1 MDKRS
6 LYDGLNS
13 LETDLDSSVTQL
25 REIKAALHELVEKN
39 TTLEIENQ
47 RLREHLQELN
57 KLAGNTTETEKQEL
71 SKSRMNLENFMK
83 RASMSAI
90 FYMVQDVKMMKNVP
104 FVLMLFMGNVRV
116 KSSGTLQIKRK
127 GLV

>member
-71 SKSRMNLENFMK
+71 SNTDRQFRRYEYS
-83 RASMSAI
+83 
-90 FYMVQDVKMMKNVP
+90 
-104 FVLMLFMGNVRV
+104 LFKHIERSNGDC
-116 KSSGTLQIKRK
+116 
-127 GLV
+127 

>member
-71 SKSRMNLENFMK
+71 CYLW
-83 RASMSAI
+83 
-90 FYMVQDVKMMKNVP
+90 
-104 FVLMLFMGNVRV
+104 
-116 KSSGTLQIKRK
+116 GTYALSLVDTANKKERF
-127 GLV
+127 GLTVNRLSNQTFIYL

>member
-25 REIKAALHELVEKN
+25 REIKAALHELVEKYHVGN
-39 TTLEIENQ
+39 RNQ

-57 KLAGNTTETEKQEL
+57 KLAGNTTETEN
-71 SKSRMNLENFMK
+71 KSYQNH
-83 RASMSAI
+83 
-90 FYMVQDVKMMKNVP
+90 V
-104 FVLMLFMGNVRV
+104 
-116 KSSGTLQIKRK
+116 
-127 GLV
+127 

>member
-25 REIKAALHELVEKN
+25 REIKAALHELVEKYHVGN
-39 TTLEIENQ
+39 RNQ

-71 SKSRMNLENFMK
+71 SKSRMNLEKLYEEGFHVCN
-83 RASMSAI
+83 I
-90 FYMVQDVKMMKNVP
+90 YMVQDVKMMKNVP
-104 FVLMLFMGNVRV
+104 L
-116 KSSGTLQIKRK
+116 S
-127 GLV
+127 